1 MERCSDC
8 CSLARAGNSI
18 TCAPRCAR
26 IAATSASPKRPAAA
40 AAASARSH
48 VLAHRNSWVALGGV
62 APEAF
67 HPPVFSLDVISGAD
81 GQSLIRAA
89 GELDRATVD
98 EFTTAVRAALTRGG
112 VIVDLSALE
121 FMDSSGVRAL
131 NTALREA
138 AEQRRE
144 LRVREAM
151 QPSVVQIL
159 ELTDMLSLLPMER
172 AR

>member
-1 MERCSDC
+1 
-8 CSLARAGNSI
+8 
-18 TCAPRCAR
+18 
-26 IAATSASPKRPAAA
+26 
-40 AAASARSH
+40 
-48 VLAHRNSWVALGGV
+48 
-62 APEAF
+62 
-67 HPPVFSLDVISGAD
+67 
-81 GQSLIRAA
+81 
-89 GELDRATVD
+89 LDRATVD